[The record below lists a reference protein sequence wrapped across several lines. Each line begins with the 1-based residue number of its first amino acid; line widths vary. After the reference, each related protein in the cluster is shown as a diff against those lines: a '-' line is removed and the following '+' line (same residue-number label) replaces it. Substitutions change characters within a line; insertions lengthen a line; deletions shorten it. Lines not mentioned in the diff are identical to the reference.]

1 MSRRVINN
9 DDFPYFPERVKIS
22 ENIQVKELLPGCHK
36 SDCIPS
42 INHPQWLSG
51 SQALDLYSKD
61 DNILGLIYVQ
71 ENDVIETYAAPIHIL
86 DWHEIVNFQIKKQP
100 VAITYCP
107 LCQTATA
114 YNRKLGQEI
123 LDLGVSGLLYN
134 SALVMFDRKTNA
146 LFSQVWSKG
155 IVGKYSDQML
165 TQLPLIQ
172 APLSEWIETYPE
184 SKVLSTQHEHEMYLK
199 RGMYNKYPYAD
210 YYTSKDIRFPIFSA
224 QDNLMHPKAI
234 VYIVKDLHE
243 QVWIIPREKLTDQQ
257 QQHTENLFSIPHAGG
272 SLFFV
277 YQNKRESTVE
287 FTWNNWVPSEISFY
301 FSARAYFPDAKII

>member
-1 MSRRVINN
+1 MSREN
-9 DDFPYFPERVKIS
+9 FPYFPPEVQIS
-22 ENIQVKELLPGCHK
+22 EQIQLKELLPGCHK
-36 SDCIPS
+36 PDCIPS
-42 INHPQWLSG
+42 INRPQWLSG

-61 DNILGLIYVQ
+61 NEILGLIYV
-71 ENDVIETYAAPIHIL
+71 EDNEVIATYAAPIHVL
-86 DWHEIVNFQIKKQP
+86 DWHEIVNFQIKKQA

-114 YNRKLGQEI
+114 YNRQLGQDI

-155 IVGKYSDQML
+155 IVGQYADQLL
-165 TQLPLIQ
+165 TQLPLVQ
-172 APLSEWIETYPE
+172 APLNTWLETYPE
-184 SKVLSTQHEHEMYLK
+184 TKVLSTQHEHDMYRK
-199 RGMYNKYPYAD
+199 RKMYDKYPYTD

-234 VYIVKDLHE
+234 VYIVKDIDA
-243 QVWIIPREKLTDQQ
+243 QVWIIPREKLTDKQ
-257 QQHTENLFSIPHAGG
+257 QQHTKNLFSIPHAGG
-272 SLFFV
+272 SLFFLS
-277 YQNKRESTVE
+277 QNKNDTHVG
-287 FTWNNWVPSEISFY
+287 FTWNNWVSSEISFY